1 MIKILDNNELDMNAL
16 EIKDIIDIKL
26 LQKFQDD
33 FAFAMN
39 CASVTVDKDGNPV
52 TKPSSYTRFCENF
65 VHSTKKG
72 DDRCA
77 ASHKRMGQEAARTGK
92 PFVGACHAGLIDF
105 AAPIIVEGKLIGTVL
120 GGQMLTDTPKEKDFI
135 QIAKEIDVDSNS
147 IVDAVKQ
154 VNIVE
159 IKHIEAAANV
169 LFSVVNS
176 LAKNGYNEISL
187 DILTKRLSNNF
198 MQVSA
203 TIEELSASATDITS
217 QQEELN
223 TEISQVGTVTEQ
235 INSILDAIK
244 SIAAQTKMLGLNASI
259 EAARAGEVGKGFSV
273 VAKEIKNLAENSR
286 ETAKSISD
294 LTTKIQESVNGT
306 IKNSK
311 ITLET
316 TKEQS
321 KAMEAVTLNIQDSV
335 YIVDQLSNMM
345 ENIR

>member
-1 MIKILDNNELDMNAL
+1 MIKMLENKKLDMNVL

-52 TKPSSYTRFCENF
+52 TKPSSYTKFCDKF
-65 VHSTKKG
+65 VHSTQKG

-77 ASHKRMGQEAARTGK
+77 ASHKRMGEEAARTGQ
-92 PFVGACHAGLIDF
+92 PFIGSCHAGLVDF
-105 AAPIIVEGKLIGTVL
+105 AAPIIIEGKLLGTVL
-120 GGQMLTDTPKEKDFI
+120 GGQMLSDAPEEQNFI
-135 QIAKEIDVDSNS
+135 QIAKEMDVNADSLVEAVHEVNV
-147 IVDAVKQ
+147 VDL
-154 VNIVE
+154 
-159 IKHIEAAANV
+159 KHIEKAANV
-169 LFSVVNS
+169 LFIVVNS
-176 LAKNGYNEISL
+176 LAKNGYNQIEL
-187 DILTKRLSNNF
+187 DMVSKRLSNNF

-203 TIEELSASATDITS
+203 AVEELSASATNISS

-223 TEISQVGTVTEQ
+223 TEITQVGVVAEQ

-244 SIAAQTKMLGLNASI
+244 GIAAQTKMLGLNASI

-273 VAKEIKNLAENSR
+273 VAKEIKNLAENSK
-286 ETAKSISD
+286 ETAKSISE
-294 LTTKIQESVNGT
+294 LTTKIQDSVTGT

-321 KAMEAVTLNIQDSV
+321 SAMEAVSENIQDSV
-335 YIVDQLSNMM
+335 YIVEQLSNMM
-345 ENIR
+345 ENLK

>member
-1 MIKILDNNELDMNAL
+1 MIKLLENNELDMEAL

-52 TKPSSYTRFCENF
+52 TNPSSYTTFCDKF
-65 VHSTKKG
+65 VHSTKIG

-77 ASHKRMGQEAARTGK
+77 ASHKRMGEEAARTGK
-92 PFVGACHAGLIDF
+92 PYVGLCHAGLVDF
-105 AAPIIVEGKLIGTVL
+105 AAPIIIEGRLIGTVL
-120 GGQMLTDTPKEKDFI
+120 GGQMLTEAPKENNVI
-135 QIAKEIDVDSNS
+135 QIAKEINVDPNS
-147 IVDAVKQ
+147 FVRAANEVNRVD
-154 VNIVE
+154 
-159 IKHIEAAANV
+159 IKHIEAAASV
-169 LFSVVNS
+169 LFLVVNS
-176 LAKNGYNEISL
+176 LAKNGHNELNL
-187 DILTKRLSNNF
+187 DILTKKLSNNF

-203 TIEELSASATDITS
+203 TIEELSASATNITS

-223 TEISQVGTVTEQ
+223 GEISQVGEITEK
-235 INSILDAIK
+235 INTILDSIK

-273 VAKEIKNLAENSR
+273 VAKEIKNLAENSK
-286 ETAKSISD
+286 ETAKIISD
-294 LTTKIQESVNGT
+294 LTVKIQESVQGT

-311 ITLET
+311 ITLDT
-316 TKEQS
+316 TKEQA

-345 ENIR
+345 ENLR

>member
-1 MIKILDNNELDMNAL
+1 MIKVLDNNELDMDAL
-16 EIKDIIDIKL
+16 EIKDIIDITL

-39 CASVTVDKDGNPV
+39 CASVTVDRDGNPV
-52 TKPSSYTRFCENF
+52 TKPSSYTIFCENF

-72 DDRCA
+72 EDRCS
-77 ASHKRMGQEAARTGK
+77 ASHKKMGQEAARTGK
-92 PFVGACHAGLIDF
+92 PFIGTCHAGLIDF

-120 GGQMLTDTPKEKDFI
+120 GGQMLANAPREKDFI

-147 IVDAVKQ
+147 MVDVVRK

-159 IKHIEAAANV
+159 IKHIESAANV
-169 LFSVVNS
+169 LFSVVNA

-223 TEISQVGTVTEQ
+223 TEISQVGAVTEQ

-345 ENIR
+345 ENLR

>member
-1 MIKILDNNELDMNAL
+1 MIKMLENKKLDMNAL

-52 TKPSSYTRFCENF
+52 TNPSSYTKFCDKF
-65 VHSTKKG
+65 VHSTQKG

-77 ASHKRMGQEAARTGK
+77 ASHKRMGEEAARTGQ
-92 PFVGACHAGLIDF
+92 PFVGVCHAGLVDF
-105 AAPIIVEGKLIGTVL
+105 AAPIIIEGKLLGTVL
-120 GGQMLTDTPKEKDFI
+120 GGQMLSDAPEEQNFI
-135 QIAKEIDVDSNS
+135 QIAKEIDVNADSLVEAVHEVNV
-147 IVDAVKQ
+147 VDL
-154 VNIVE
+154 
-159 IKHIEAAANV
+159 KHIEKAANV
-169 LFSVVNS
+169 LFIVVNS
-176 LAKNGYNEISL
+176 LAKNGYNQIEL
-187 DILTKRLSNNF
+187 DMVSKRLSNNF

-203 TIEELSASATDITS
+203 AVEELSASATNISS

-223 TEISQVGTVTEQ
+223 TEITQVGVVAEQ

-244 SIAAQTKMLGLNASI
+244 GIAAQTKMLGLNASI

-273 VAKEIKNLAENSR
+273 VAKEIKNLAENSK
-286 ETAKSISD
+286 ETAKSISE
-294 LTTKIQESVNGT
+294 LTTKIQDSVTET

-321 KAMEAVTLNIQDSV
+321 SAMEGVSENIQDSV
-335 YIVDQLSNMM
+335 YIVEQLSNMM
-345 ENIR
+345 ENLK

>member
-1 MIKILDNNELDMNAL
+1 MIKMLENNELDMNAL

-33 FAFAMN
+33 FALAMN

-52 TKPSSYTRFCENF
+52 TNPSSYTRFCDGF
-65 VHSTKKG
+65 IHSTKKG

-77 ASHKRMGQEAARTGK
+77 ASHKRMGEEAARTGK
-92 PFVGACHAGLIDF
+92 PFVGPCHAGLIDF

-120 GGQMLTDTPKEKDFI
+120 GGQVLSDSPKEQSYI
-135 QIAKEIDVDSNS
+135 QIAKEIDVNGDLL
-147 IVDAVKQ
+147 VEAVHE
-154 VNIVE
+154 VNIVDF
-159 IKHIEAAANV
+159 KNIEKAASV
-169 LFSVVNS
+169 LFIVVNT
-176 LAKNGYNEISL
+176 LAKNGFNQIEL
-187 DILTKRLSNNF
+187 DMVSKRLSNNF

-203 TIEELSASATDITS
+203 TIEELSASANNISS

-223 TEISQVGTVTEQ
+223 GEITQVGVITEH

-244 SIAAQTKMLGLNASI
+244 GIASQTKMLGLNASI
-259 EAARAGEVGKGFSV
+259 EAARAGELGRGFSV
-273 VAKEIKNLAENSR
+273 VAKEIQNLAENSKQ
-286 ETAKSISD
+286 TAISISE

-321 KAMEAVTLNIQDSV
+321 SAMEAVGENIQDSV
-335 YIVDQLSNMM
+335 YIVEQLSNMM
-345 ENIR
+345 EKLK

>member
-1 MIKILDNNELDMNAL
+1 MIKLLENNELDMEAL

-52 TKPSSYTRFCENF
+52 TNPSSYTTFCNKF
-65 VHSTKKG
+65 VHSTKIG

-77 ASHKRMGQEAARTGK
+77 ASHKRMGEEAAKTGK
-92 PFVGACHAGLIDF
+92 PFVGFCHAGLVDF
-105 AAPIIVEGKLIGTVL
+105 AAPIIIEGRLIGTVL
-120 GGQMLTDTPKEKDFI
+120 GGQMLTEAPKENNFI
-135 QIAKEIDVDSNS
+135 QIAKEINVDPNS
-147 IVDAVKQ
+147 FVSAANEVSRVDM
-154 VNIVE
+154 
-159 IKHIEAAANV
+159 KHIEAAASV
-169 LFSVVNS
+169 LFLVVNS
-176 LAKNGYNEISL
+176 LAKNGHNELNL
-187 DILTKRLSNNF
+187 DILTKKLSNNF

-203 TIEELSASATDITS
+203 TIEELSASATNITS

-223 TEISQVGTVTEQ
+223 GEISQVGEITEK
-235 INSILDAIK
+235 INTILDSIK
-244 SIAAQTKMLGLNASI
+244 SLAAQTKMLGLNASI

-273 VAKEIKNLAENSR
+273 VAKEIKNLAENSK

-294 LTTKIQESVNGT
+294 LTIKIQESVQGT

-311 ITLET
+311 ITLDT
-316 TKEQS
+316 TKEQAI
-321 KAMEAVTLNIQDSV
+321 AMEAVTLNIQDSV

-345 ENIR
+345 ENLR

>member
-1 MIKILDNNELDMNAL
+1 MIKILENNELDMNAL

-39 CASVTVDKDGNPV
+39 CASVTVDRDGNPV

-147 IVDAVKQ
+147 MVDAVKQ

-176 LAKNGYNEISL
+176 LAKNGYNEINL

-273 VAKEIKNLAENSR
+273 VAKEIKNLAENSK

-345 ENIR
+345 ENLR

>member
-1 MIKILDNNELDMNAL
+1 MIKLLDNNELDMNAL

-39 CASVTVDKDGNPV
+39 CASVTVDKDGDPV
-52 TKPSSYTRFCENF
+52 TNPSSYTRFCENF

-77 ASHKRMGQEAARTGK
+77 ASHKRMGEEAARTGK
-92 PFVGACHAGLIDF
+92 PFIGPCHAGLVDF
-105 AAPIIVEGKLIGTVL
+105 AAPIIVNGKLIGTVL

-135 QIAKEIDVDSNS
+135 QIAKEIDVNGDSF
-147 IVDAVKQ
+147 VKAANE
-154 VNIVE
+154 VYISDL
-159 IKHIEAAANV
+159 KHIEKAASV
-169 LFSVVNS
+169 LFIVVNA
-176 LAKNGYNEISL
+176 LAKNGYNRIEL
-187 DILTKRLSNNF
+187 DFVSKRLANNF

-203 TIEELSASATDITS
+203 TVEELSASAINIS
-217 QQEELN
+217 NQQEELN
-223 TEISQVGTVTEQ
+223 SEITQVGVLAED
-235 INSILDAIK
+235 INSILEAIK
-244 SIAAQTKMLGLNASI
+244 GIAAQTKMLGLNASI

-286 ETAKSISD
+286 ETAKSISE
-294 LTTKIQESVNGT
+294 LTTKIQESVKGT
-306 IKNSK
+306 VKNSQ

-321 KAMEAVTLNIQDSV
+321 AAMEAVSENIQDSV
-335 YIVDQLSNMM
+335 YIVEQLSNMM
-345 ENIR
+345 ENLK